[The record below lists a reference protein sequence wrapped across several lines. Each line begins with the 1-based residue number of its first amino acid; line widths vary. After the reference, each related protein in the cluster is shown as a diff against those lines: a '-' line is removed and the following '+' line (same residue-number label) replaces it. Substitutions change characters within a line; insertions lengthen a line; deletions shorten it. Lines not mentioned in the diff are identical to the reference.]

1 MLLIQLWLNILIKVC
16 QTCFESQFM
25 KGFVMSGLRT
35 CVVVLCGA
43 MANVAVASP
52 KIEARGELGKLIGG
66 GVGGF
71 VGDKIGGA
79 IGVPGGPWG
88 TVFGAGI
95 GGGIGAYFGAEIGD
109 RIEDFIRGVD
119 REPQT
124 REPQAP
130 REPIRD
136 FYDYGYSFGHA
147 W

>member
-1 MLLIQLWLNILIKVC
+1 
-16 QTCFESQFM
+16 M

-35 CVVVLCGA
+35 FSYIVVLCGA
-43 MANVAVASP
+43 MVNVAVASP
-52 KIEARGELGKLIGG
+52 RIEARGELGKFIGG
-66 GVGGF
+66 GVGSF
-71 VGDKIGGA
+71 VGDKMGGFVGGA
-79 IGVPGGPWG
+79 IGGY
-88 TVFGAGI
+88 I
-95 GGGIGAYFGAEIGD
+95 GSEVGD
-109 RIEDFIRGVD
+109 RVEDYIRGVD

>member
-1 MLLIQLWLNILIKVC
+1 
-16 QTCFESQFM
+16 
-25 KGFVMSGLRT
+25 MSGLKAFS

-43 MANVAVASP
+43 MANAAIASP

-71 VGDKIGGA
+71 VGDKMVGFVGGA
-79 IGVPGGPWG
+79 IGGY
-88 TVFGAGI
+88 I
-95 GGGIGAYFGAEIGD
+95 GSEVGD
-109 RIEDFIRGVD
+109 RVEDYIRGVD

-124 REPQAP
+124 KEPQAP

>member
-1 MLLIQLWLNILIKVC
+1 
-16 QTCFESQFM
+16 
-25 KGFVMSGLRT
+25 MSGLKT
-35 CVVVLCGA
+35 FSCVVVLCGA
-43 MANVAVASP
+43 MANMAIAGP
-52 KIEARGELGKLIGG
+52 KIEARGELGKFIGG

-71 VGDKIGGA
+71 VGDKMGGFVGGA
-79 IGVPGGPWG
+79 IGGY
-88 TVFGAGI
+88 I
-95 GGGIGAYFGAEIGD
+95 GSEVGD
-109 RIEDFIRGVD
+109 RVEDFIRGVD

>member
-1 MLLIQLWLNILIKVC
+1 
-16 QTCFESQFM
+16 
-25 KGFVMSGLRT
+25 MSGLKAFS

-43 MANVAVASP
+43 MANVAIAGP
-52 KIEARGELGKLIGG
+52 KIETRGELGKFIGG

-71 VGDKIGGA
+71 VGDKMGGFVGSAIGGY
-79 IGVPGGPWG
+79 IGSEV
-88 TVFGAGI
+88 
-95 GGGIGAYFGAEIGD
+95 GD
-109 RIEDFIRGVD
+109 RVEDYIRGVD

>member
-1 MLLIQLWLNILIKVC
+1 
-16 QTCFESQFM
+16 M
-25 KGFVMSGLRT
+25 KGFVMSGLKAFS

-52 KIEARGELGKLIGG
+52 KIEARGELGKFVGG
-66 GVGGF
+66 AVGNFVGDKMGGF
-71 VGDKIGGA
+71 VGGA
-79 IGVPGGPWG
+79 IGGY
-88 TVFGAGI
+88 I
-95 GGGIGAYFGAEIGD
+95 GSEVGD
-109 RIEDFIRGVD
+109 RVEDYIRGVD

-124 REPQAP
+124 REPQTREPQTP

>member
-1 MLLIQLWLNILIKVC
+1 
-16 QTCFESQFM
+16 
-25 KGFVMSGLRT
+25 MSGSKA

-43 MANVAVASP
+43 MANVAIAGP
-52 KIEARGELGKLIGG
+52 KIEARGELGKFIGG

-71 VGDKIGGA
+71 VGDKMGGFVGGA
-79 IGVPGGPWG
+79 IGGY
-88 TVFGAGI
+88 I
-95 GGGIGAYFGAEIGD
+95 GSEVGD
-109 RIEDFIRGVD
+109 RVEDFIRGVD
-119 REPQT
+119 REPQTREPQT

>member
-1 MLLIQLWLNILIKVC
+1 
-16 QTCFESQFM
+16 
-25 KGFVMSGLRT
+25 MSGLKAFS

-52 KIEARGELGKLIGG
+52 KIEARGELGKFVGG
-66 GVGGF
+66 AVGNFVGDKMGGF
-71 VGDKIGGA
+71 VGGA
-79 IGVPGGPWG
+79 IGGY
-88 TVFGAGI
+88 I
-95 GGGIGAYFGAEIGD
+95 GSEVGD
-109 RIEDFIRGVD
+109 RVEDYIRGVD
-119 REPQT
+119 REPQTREPQT

>member
-1 MLLIQLWLNILIKVC
+1 
-16 QTCFESQFM
+16 
-25 KGFVMSGLRT
+25 MSGLKAFS

-43 MANVAVASP
+43 MANVAIASP
-52 KIEARGELGKLIGG
+52 KIEARGELGKFIGG

-71 VGDKIGGA
+71 VGDKMGGLVGGA
-79 IGVPGGPWG
+79 IGGY
-88 TVFGAGI
+88 I
-95 GGGIGAYFGAEIGD
+95 GSEVGD
-109 RIEDFIRGVD
+109 RVEDFIRGVD

-124 REPQAP
+124 KEPQAP

>member
-1 MLLIQLWLNILIKVC
+1 
-16 QTCFESQFM
+16 
-25 KGFVMSGLRT
+25 MSGLRT
-35 CVVVLCGA
+35 FSCVVVLCGA
-43 MANVAVASP
+43 MANVAIASP

-71 VGDKIGGA
+71 VGDKMGGFVGGA
-79 IGVPGGPWG
+79 IGGY
-88 TVFGAGI
+88 I
-95 GGGIGAYFGAEIGD
+95 GSEVGD
-109 RIEDFIRGVD
+109 RVEDYIRGVD

>member
-1 MLLIQLWLNILIKVC
+1 
-16 QTCFESQFM
+16 
-25 KGFVMSGLRT
+25 MSGLKT
-35 CVVVLCGA
+35 FSCLVVLCGA
-43 MANVAVASP
+43 MANVAIAGP
-52 KIEARGELGKLIGG
+52 RIEARGELGKLIGG

-71 VGDKIGGA
+71 VGDKMGGFV
-79 IGVPGGPWG
+79 GG
-88 TVFGAGI
+88 TVGGYI
-95 GGGIGAYFGAEIGD
+95 GSEVGD
-109 RIEDFIRGVD
+109 RVEDFIRGVD

>member
-1 MLLIQLWLNILIKVC
+1 MN
-16 QTCFESQFM
+16 
-25 KGFVMSGLRT
+25 GLRT
-35 CVVVLCGA
+35 FSCVVVLCGA
-43 MANVAVASP
+43 MANVAIASP

-71 VGDKIGGA
+71 VGDKMGGVVGGA
-79 IGVPGGPWG
+79 IGGY
-88 TVFGAGI
+88 I
-95 GGGIGAYFGAEIGD
+95 GSEVGD
-109 RIEDFIRGVD
+109 KVEDFIRGVD
-119 REPQT
+119 